1 MADELALSLIQLQG
15 PRNGVLLLKYNRP
28 ESGNSLHPKL
38 VTDMLKAIRWA
49 GQNDD
54 VKVIVLTGNGKF
66 FCTGM
71 ELLSNEEMSF
81 APGSDFHQLNKE
93 LILCEKILIA
103 AVNGPAVGYGA
114 SSLAL
119 LDLVYSVPDTYFFT
133 PFVKWGMA
141 PEAASSLT
149 FAKLMGH
156 QRASLLC
163 LTAERILAPEAKE
176 LGLITKILPAT
187 NFLDQVIEIAE
198 NLALSPTGSLLGT
211 KRLMKQPV
219 IKELLEANDRECYLI
234 HEERIPSG
242 DPARGKEQFQSAQR
256 QKRKLKDNGH
266 ARGRL

>member
-1 MADELALSLIQLQG
+1 MADELGLSFIQLQA
-15 PRNGVLLLKYNRP
+15 PRNGVLLVKYNRP
-28 ESGNSLHPKL
+28 EAGNSLHPRL
-38 VTDMLKAIRWA
+38 VADLLKAVRWA
-49 GQNDD
+49 RQNDD
-54 VKVIVLTGNGKF
+54 VEIIVFTGNGKF

-71 ELLSNEEMSF
+71 ELVTDEEMSF

-93 LILCEKILIA
+93 LILSEKILIA

-119 LDLVYSVPDTYFFT
+119 LDLVYSVPDAYFFT

-149 FAKLMGH
+149 FARLMGH

-187 NFLDQVIEIAE
+187 NFLDQVIKIAE

-219 IKELLEANDRECYLI
+219 IKDLLEANDRECHLI
-234 HEERIPSG
+234 HEERMPSG
-242 DPARGKEQFQSAQR
+242 DPERAKEQFQNAQR
-256 QKRKLKDNGH
+256 KKRKLKEQ
-266 ARGRL
+266 AKGRL